1 MPVDETFQAID
12 LIESGRYP
20 FEKMHTA
27 SLPLEQAE
35 DAIHMLAGEV
45 PGVNPVHLAIV
56 PGAARVP
63 LPVR

>member
-1 MPVDETFQAID
+1 
-12 LIESGRYP
+12 
-20 FEKMHTA
+20 MHTY

-35 DAIHMLAGEV
+35 EAIDALAGKV

-63 LPVR
+63 LRS

>member
-1 MPVDETFQAID
+1 VRAAV
-12 LIESGRYP
+12 LVP

-27 SLPLEQAE
+27 LLPLEQAE

-45 PGVNPVHLAIV
+45 PGMNPVHLAIV
-56 PGAARVP
+56 PGVARVP